1 MQIYKKMKKILLLIP
16 ALNAGGAE
24 RVMVTLANEWC
35 KIADV
40 TIMVF
45 NDGKCFYNLEKAVQ
59 IKAMN
64 IVLAKR
70 GLRRKLA
77 IPLAELKRLYKILS
91 DIKSG
96 GYDFILSFCYST
108 NVLASI
114 ASMILK
120 KENIIISERNDPYR
134 YSKCMKKTVDFF
146 YKRCKV
152 IVCQNTVVKNYFRS
166 RNFNNKLLVLPN
178 PVCFSDIPKQRP
190 EKTKRCIIS
199 VGRLIEQKNQKLL
212 IEAFDEI
219 KDEFPEYSLKICG
232 IGPLEDIL
240 KTLIIEKNLENRV
253 FLIGTK
259 KRAMYEVNNNDIF
272 ALTSDYEGFPNVL
285 VEAMATGMPVI
296 SSDFKTGVA
305 RELITNKVN
314 GYLFEVGN
322 REQLVNCMRELINRR
337 SEFYEIG
344 RKNRKIAERYRE
356 DIIAEDWMREIEV
369 VVNRCIRL

>member
-1 MQIYKKMKKILLLIP
+1 MKKILLLIP

-45 NDGKCFYNLEKAVQ
+45 NDGKCFYNLDKSVQ

-64 IVLAKR
+64 IVLAKK
-70 GLRRKLA
+70 GLRRSLA
-77 IPLAELKRLYKILS
+77 IPLVELKRLYKILS

-96 GYDFILSFCYST
+96 DYDFTLSFCYST
-108 NVLASI
+108 NILASI
-114 ASMILK
+114 TSMLLK

-134 YSKCMKKTVDFF
+134 YSTYKKITVDLF
-146 YKRCKV
+146 YKKCKA
-152 IVCQNTVVKNYFRS
+152 IVCQNMVVKNYFRS

-190 EKTKRCIIS
+190 EETKRCIIT

-212 IEAFDEI
+212 IEAFNEI
-219 KDEFPEYSLKICG
+219 KNEFPEYTVKIYG
-232 IGPLEDIL
+232 IGPLEGML
-240 KTLIIEKNLENRV
+240 KNLIIEKKLENRV
-253 FLIGTK
+253 FLMGIK
-259 KRAMYEVNNNDIF
+259 KCAMYEVNNNDIF
-272 ALTSDYEGFPNVL
+272 VLTSDYEGFPNVL

-305 RELITNKVN
+305 RDLITNEVN

-322 REQLVNCMRELINRR
+322 RRQLANCMRELINRR
-337 SEFYEIG
+337 SEFDDIG
-344 RKNRKIAERYRE
+344 RKNREIAERYRE
-356 DIIAEDWMREIEV
+356 DIVADYWMKEIEV
-369 VVNRCIRL
+369 VVNRCIGINAY